1 MKIQFLFFVL
11 NMHENFRV
19 WPYAHKI
26 KHFFVL
32 ESGNVL
38 EIFGIF
44 LKFWQK
50 TSIFN
55 FGSVSYKISLQHRY

>member
-26 KHFFVL
+26 KHIFF
-32 ESGNVL
+32 
-38 EIFGIF
+38 FGIRKCF
-44 LKFWQK
+44 RNFW
-50 TSIFN
+50 N
-55 FGSVSYKISLQHRY
+55 FFEILAKNEYF